1 MKVINLT
8 QGSQEWLEARAKY
21 RTASE
26 APAMMGASS
35 HTSRPELL
43 RQKATG
49 DTPEVSPQLQR
60 VFDKGHEV
68 EAKARPIIEGRM
80 GDTLY
85 PVTVVDDDDYLL
97 ASLDGM
103 TMDGCTIW
111 ECKQWNA
118 EKAEDVRNGIVPAC
132 DYWQVVQ
139 QMHITG
145 AQRCIYTVTD
155 GTDEGTISTSVQ
167 LDPAD
172 AEKLLAGWRQFDAD
186 LAEYQPRERKA
197 EATGSGP
204 GTLPAL
210 HIEVRGEV
218 AASNVAEFREHA
230 MAVIQGINTDL
241 QTDQDFADAEATVK
255 WAKDVESRLQA
266 AKDHALAQT
275 EDLDQLFRT
284 IDEIRE
290 HTRKTRL
297 DLEKSVKTRKE
308 SIRDEIR
315 NDAVHAIRAH
325 YASLSE
331 GLGIT
336 LGVPA
341 DAAQTVAD
349 AMKGKKTVDTL
360 RDAADQAVTDAKLAA
375 SETAERV
382 RQNLQRLDEIA
393 SDYPT
398 LFPDREQLVMKAT
411 EDMEAAAK
419 SRIAEHQEQERKRRE
434 AEEQRKAEQQR
445 KQAEAEADRASREE
459 GREHVA
465 AQVDGAPQE
474 PAETVQRETAPTLKI
489 GDINTRLG
497 ISLTGEFIESTLGV
511 AAAEKKGRAALY
523 RERDFDRI
531 CDALIH
537 HIAAVRSG
545 AQRQAA

>member
-1 MKVINLT
+1 MKILNIQ
-8 QGSQEWLEARAKY
+8 QGSQEWLDARAKY
-21 RTASE
+21 RTASD
-26 APAMMGASS
+26 APAMMGVSS
-35 HTSRPELL
+35 HTSRQELL

-49 DTPEVSPQLQR
+49 DTQEVSPQLQR

-68 EAKARPIIEGRM
+68 EAKARPIIEGRI
-80 GDTLY
+80 GETLF
-85 PVTVVDDDDYLL
+85 PVTVVDDDGYLL
-97 ASLDGM
+97 ASLDGLNM
-103 TMDGCTIW
+103 EGTTIW
-111 ECKQWNA
+111 ECKQMNA
-118 EKAEDVRNGIVPAC
+118 EKAEDVRNGRVPEC

-139 QMHITG
+139 QLHITG

-167 LDPAD
+167 LNPAD

-197 EATGSGP
+197 EATGNGP

-308 SIRDEIR
+308 GIRDEIR

-325 YASLSE
+325 YASLSQ

-341 DAAQTVAD
+341 DAAQSVAD

-360 RDAADQAVTDAKLAA
+360 RDAAEQAVADAKLAA
-375 SETAERV
+375 SDTAERV
-382 RQNLQRLDEIA
+382 RRNLQRLDEIA
-393 SDYPT
+393 SDYPA

-419 SRIAEHQEQERKRRE
+419 SRIADHVEAERQRQEQEQ
-434 AEEQRKAEQQR
+434 ANQRKAN
-445 KQAEAEADRASREE
+445 AEAAAEVGRLNREEDRADE
-459 GREHVA
+459 A
-465 AQVDGAPQE
+465 AQGGETWPPAQDPEPDSDAP
-474 PAETVQRETAPTLKI
+474 ATLKI
-489 GDINTRLG
+489 GDITARLG
-497 ISLTGEFIESTLGV
+497 LTINGEFIESTLGIP
-511 AAAEKKGRAALY
+511 AAEKKGRAVLY
-523 RERDFDRI
+523 RERDFDAI
-531 CDALIH
+531 CDALIR
-537 HIAAVRSG
+537 HIAYVRDSE
-545 AQRQAA
+545 RREAA